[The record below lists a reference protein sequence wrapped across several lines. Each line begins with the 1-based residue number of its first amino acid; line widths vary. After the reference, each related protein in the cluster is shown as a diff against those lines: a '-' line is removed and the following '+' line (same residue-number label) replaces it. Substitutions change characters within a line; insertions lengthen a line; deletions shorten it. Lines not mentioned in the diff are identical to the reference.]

1 MEMMWFEWKK
11 IFERRLNVI
20 SMLLGYVLIGVCVF
34 SYITMASFY
43 DEETD
48 SYLKGLEAIRAHQEW
63 AKGQPGVISEEYAA
77 QVIEQIQGYGMDLES
92 DEAYA
97 KIIRPM
103 GHIVYFLANNYTD
116 MQEQMVDRNVLM
128 EIDSAK
134 DAGFYQRRMDKIRDY
149 LNMDFSY
156 GNYTEGEKEYW
167 IKKAEN
173 IVTPFAWG
181 DKCIMDMVWDT
192 VTISFYLLF
201 VVVICVSSVFAS
213 EYESGTAFLLLT
225 ARYGKDR
232 LIYTKIAV
240 SVLFT
245 MGYLSVGIGLA
256 VGIIGILFGFP
267 GANLPVQ
274 LYDSVIPYQLTIGQ
288 GCIAGLGFAL
298 LIGISITLVLLL
310 CSARLRSSL
319 ATLAAGMVL
328 IAAPA
333 FFPMSSESRV
343 WNQINYLFPV
353 RAVNFKEMLEQFVS
367 YTVGSHVISYVGMA
381 VIVYGGIGIV
391 AFLMIRRAFVKE

>member
-181 DKCIMDMVWDT
+181 DKCIMDMV
-192 VTISFYLLF
+192 SAPCLLPNMSRGLLF
-201 VVVICVSSVFAS
+201 CCSPPDMAKTGLYTRKSQCPCFLRWDIC
-213 EYESGTAFLLLT
+213 LW
-225 ARYGKDR
+225 
-232 LIYTKIAV
+232 
-240 SVLFT
+240 
-245 MGYLSVGIGLA
+245 GLA
-256 VGIIGILFGFP
+256 WR
-267 GANLPVQ
+267 
-274 LYDSVIPYQLTIGQ
+274 
-288 GCIAGLGFAL
+288 LG
-298 LIGISITLVLLL
+298 
-310 CSARLRSSL
+310 
-319 ATLAAGMVL
+319 
-328 IAAPA
+328 
-333 FFPMSSESRV
+333 
-343 WNQINYLFPV
+343 
-353 RAVNFKEMLEQFVS
+353 
-367 YTVGSHVISYVGMA
+367 
-381 VIVYGGIGIV
+381 
-391 AFLMIRRAFVKE
+391 